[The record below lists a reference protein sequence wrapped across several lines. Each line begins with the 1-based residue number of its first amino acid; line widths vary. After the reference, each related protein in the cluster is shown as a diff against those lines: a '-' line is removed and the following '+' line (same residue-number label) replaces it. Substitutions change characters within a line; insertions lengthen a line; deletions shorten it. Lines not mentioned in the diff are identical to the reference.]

1 MAKYVYYFGKGGAE
15 GRGDMKPLLGGK
27 GAGLAEMTNIGLPV
41 PPGFTITTEVCIYYY
56 RNKNYPE
63 GLREQVEEA
72 LCRLENEMGLK
83 FGDKEKTLLVSVRSG
98 ARASM
103 PGMMDTI
110 LNVGLNDES
119 VNGLSKM
126 TGNERFAWD
135 SYRRLINMFG
145 NVVLSIQH
153 EKFEEI
159 LQSVKE
165 KKGVKYD
172 YELSVEDLKE
182 VVKEYRELVKKET
195 GRDFPQ
201 DPMEQLWLAI
211 DAVFKS
217 WDNQRAITYRKIN
230 NIPDDWGTAA
240 NVQAMVFGNMGED
253 SATGVGFTRNPATGE
268 KKMYGEFLPNA
279 QGEDVVAGIRT
290 PLPISELERTMPD
303 AYRQLLNVA
312 ETLEKHYR
320 DVQDFEFTIQ
330 QGNLY
335 MLQTRTGKRTAF
347 AAVKIAVDM
356 VKERVI
362 TEEEA
367 VMRVEPEQ
375 VEILLH
381 PMIDPEAKVKE
392 IARGLPA
399 SPGAVT
405 GKVTFNPAEAAEIK
419 EKDPKAKMIL
429 VRAETSPEDIAGMS
443 ACEGILTQH
452 GGMTSHAAVVSR
464 AMGKTCIV
472 GCEAIS
478 VDYAKEQF
486 RAGSVVVKK
495 GDIIT
500 LDGTTGRV
508 IVGEAPK
515 VEASVMGEFAELL
528 NYADRFRR
536 LGVRANADTPAQ
548 ARDARRFGAEGIG
561 LCRTEHMFFEGER
574 IKAMR
579 EMILADTEEQRRKAL
594 TKLLP
599 MQRSDFIEFFREM
612 AGKPVIIRTIDP
624 PLHEFLPKTEEQ
636 IRALAEEMGISEE
649 ELKTKAESL
658 HEFNPMLGHRGCR
671 LGITYPEI
679 TEMQARAI
687 FEAACQVKKERKEVI
702 AEVMIPVV
710 NDVREFINQKEIVD
724 RIAKEVMQEQN
735 IEIKYKVGIMVEL
748 PRACVTADKIA
759 KEAEF
764 FSFGTNDL
772 TQTTFGFSRD
782 DVGKFVPEFI
792 KRGILDFDPFQR
804 LDKEGVGELMK
815 IAVTKG
821 KSANAEIELGIC
833 GEHGGDPSSID
844 FCHRIGLNYVSC
856 SPYRVPVARV
866 AAAHAALREKM
877 KVERDK

>member
-1 MAKYVYYFGKGGAE
+1 MAKYAYYFGKDGAE
-15 GRGDMKPLLGGK
+15 GRRDMKDLLGGK

-41 PPGFTITTEVCIYYY
+41 PPGFTITTEVCVYYY
-56 RNKNYPE
+56 RNKEYPE
-63 GLREQVEEA
+63 GVKEQVEAA
-72 LCRLENEMGLK
+72 LQKLENEMGLN
-83 FGDKEKTLLVSVRSG
+83 FGDRDRPLLVSVRSG
-98 ARASM
+98 ARTSM

-135 SYRRLINMFG
+135 SYRRLIQMFG
-145 NVVLSIQH
+145 DVVLGIKH
-153 EKFEEI
+153 AKFEEI

-165 KKGVKYD
+165 KKGLKYD
-172 YELSVEDLKE
+172 YELSTEDLKE
-182 VVKEYRELVKKET
+182 IVKQYKELVKKET

-201 DPMEQLWLAI
+201 DPREQLWLAI

-230 NIPDDWGTAA
+230 SIPDDWGTAA
-240 NVQAMVFGNMGED
+240 NVQTMVFGNMGEN

-268 KKMYGEFLPNA
+268 KNMYGEFLSNA

-290 PLPISELERTMPD
+290 PLPISELERTIPD

-312 ETLEKHYR
+312 ETLEKHYK

-330 QGNLY
+330 QGKLY
-335 MLQTRTGKRTAF
+335 MLQTRTGKRTAL

-356 VKERVI
+356 VKEGLI
-362 TEEEA
+362 SEEEA
-367 VMRVEPEQ
+367 VIRIEPEQ
-375 VEILLH
+375 VETLLH
-381 PMIDPEAKVKE
+381 PMIDPEAEVNE

-405 GKVTFNPAEAAEIK
+405 GKVIFDSAEAAEIK

-429 VRAETSPEDIAGMS
+429 VRAETSPEDIAGMD

-464 AMGKTCIV
+464 AMGKVCIV

-478 VDYAKEQF
+478 VAREEF
-486 RAGSVVVKK
+486 RAKDVVVKK
-495 GDIIT
+495 GDVIT
-500 LDGTTGRV
+500 LDGTNGRV
-508 IVGEAPK
+508 ILGDAPK

-528 NYADRFRR
+528 SYADKFRR
-536 LGVRANADTPAQ
+536 LGVRANADTPEQ
-548 ARDARRFGAEGIG
+548 ARVAHNFGAEGVG
-561 LCRTEHMFFEGER
+561 LCRTEHMFFGGER

-579 EMILADTEEQRRKAL
+579 EMILSDTEDQRKKAL
-594 TKLLP
+594 SKLLP

-612 AGKPVIIRTIDP
+612 VGKPVIIRTIDP

-636 IRALAEEMGISEE
+636 IKDLAEAMGISEK
-649 ELKTKAESL
+649 ELKRKAESL
-658 HEFNPMLGHRGCR
+658 HEINPMLGHRGCR

-679 TEMQARAI
+679 TEMQTRAI
-687 FEAACQVKKERKEVI
+687 FEAACQVKREGKEVI

-724 RIAKEVMQEQN
+724 RVAKKVMQEQETD
-735 IEIKYKVGIMVEL
+735 IRYKVGIMVEL
-748 PRACVTADKIA
+748 PRACVTADRIA
-759 KEAEF
+759 KHAEF

-804 LDKEGVGELMK
+804 LDEEGVGELMK

-844 FCHRIGLNYVSC
+844 FCHRAGLDYVSC
-856 SPYRVPVARV
+856 SAYRVPVARL
-866 AAAHAALREKM
+866 AAAHASLRK
-877 KVERDK
+877 R

>member
-1 MAKYVYYFGKGGAE
+1 MAKYVYYFGKDGAE
-15 GRGDMKPLLGGK
+15 GKGDMKELLGGK

-41 PPGFTITTEVCIYYY
+41 PPGFTITTEVCVYYY
-56 RNKNYPE
+56 RNKEYPE
-63 GLREQVEEA
+63 GVKEQVGAA
-72 LCRLENEMGLK
+72 LQRLENEMGLN
-83 FGDKEKTLLVSVRSG
+83 FGDRERPLLVSVRSG
-98 ARASM
+98 ARTSM

-135 SYRRLINMFG
+135 SYRRLIQMFG
-145 NVVLSIQH
+145 DVVLGIEH
-153 EKFEEI
+153 AKFEEI

-165 KKGVKYD
+165 KKGLKYD
-172 YELSVEDLKE
+172 YELSMDDLKE
-182 VVKEYRELVKKET
+182 VVKQYKELVKKET

-201 DPMEQLWLAI
+201 DPREQLWFAI

-230 NIPDDWGTAA
+230 NIPDEWGTAA

-290 PLPISELERTMPD
+290 PLPISELERTISD

-330 QGNLY
+330 QGKLY
-335 MLQTRTGKRTAF
+335 MLQTRTGKRTAL

-356 VKERVI
+356 VKEGLIR
-362 TEEEA
+362 EEEA
-367 VMRVEPEQ
+367 VMRIEPEQ
-375 VEILLH
+375 VETLLH
-381 PMIDPEAKVKE
+381 PMIDPEAEVNE

-405 GKVTFNPAEAAEIK
+405 GKVIFDPAEAAEIK
-419 EKDPKAKMIL
+419 EKDPEAKMIL
-429 VRAETSPEDIAGMS
+429 VRAETSPEDIAGMN

-464 AMGKTCIV
+464 AMGKVCIV

-478 VDYAKEQF
+478 VAREEF
-486 RAGSVVVKK
+486 RAKDIVVKK
-495 GDIIT
+495 GDVIT

-508 IVGEAPK
+508 ILGDAPK

-528 NYADRFRR
+528 SYADKFRR
-536 LGVRANADTPAQ
+536 LGVRANADTPEQ
-548 ARDARRFGAEGIG
+548 ARVAHNFGAEGVG
-561 LCRTEHMFFEGER
+561 LCRTEHMFFGEER

-579 EMILADTEEQRRKAL
+579 EMILSDTEDQRRKAL
-594 TKLLP
+594 NKLLP

-636 IRALAEEMGISEE
+636 IKELAEDMGISEK
-649 ELKTKAESL
+649 ELKRKAESL
-658 HEFNPMLGHRGCR
+658 HEVNPMLGHRGCR

-687 FEAACQVKKERKEVI
+687 FEAACQVKREGKEVI

-724 RIAKEVMQEQN
+724 RVAKEVMQEQETD
-735 IEIKYKVGIMVEL
+735 IRYKVGIMVEL

-759 KEAEF
+759 KHAEF

-804 LDKEGVGELMK
+804 LDEEGVGELMK
-815 IAVTKG
+815 MAVTKG

-844 FCHRIGLNYVSC
+844 FCHRAGLDYVSC
-856 SPYRVPVARV
+856 SAYRVPVARL